1 MRHTCRGSAVI
12 ERLGAFL
19 NTRMQT
25 AQPSLE
31 ETSAA
36 LVVSCVSVI
45 SKRQVGIEN
54 LSQSDSIRGAM
65 ETEGGMTVA
74 RDESLPRVVAK
85 AKLAKAIAAAGKDF
99 MREWSKSMKE

>member
-1 MRHTCRGSAVI
+1 MCRGSAVI

-25 AQPSLE
+25 AQPDLE
-31 ETSAA
+31 ETSVA

-45 SKRQVGIEN
+45 SKRQLGIEN
-54 LSQSDSIRGAM
+54 MLQSVSLMGDM
-65 ETEGGMTVA
+65 ETKGGMMVV
-74 RDESLPRVVAK
+74 RDESLPHVVAE

-99 MREWSKSMKE
+99 MGKWSKSMKE